1 MAVELSINL
10 ERDASA
16 AAAARRAVE
25 RHFDG
30 AFDSRRISELA
41 LIVSELV
48 TNAVLH
54 GRGSITLIL
63 QRDGDIARGEVID
76 EGGGFE
82 NQVRERGPHD
92 TGGRGLVIVEA
103 LARRW
108 GIHEGTTHVWF
119 ELDARRASP
128 EVTEPELGEGQRPD
142 ALDPSSA
149 D

>member
-1 MAVELSINL
+1 VAVELSINL

-16 AAAARRAVE
+16 VAVARRAVE

-30 AFDSRRISELA
+30 ALDGRRISELA

-48 TNAVLH
+48 TNAVVH
-54 GRGSITLIL
+54 GRGAITLVL

-82 NQVRERGPHD
+82 NQVRELGPHD
-92 TGGRGLVIVEA
+92 IGGRGLVIVEA

-119 ELDARRASP
+119 ELDARHTNP
-128 EVTEPELGEGQRPD
+128 ELTEPELGEGQRPD
-142 ALDPSSA
+142 ALNPSSA
-149 D
+149 E